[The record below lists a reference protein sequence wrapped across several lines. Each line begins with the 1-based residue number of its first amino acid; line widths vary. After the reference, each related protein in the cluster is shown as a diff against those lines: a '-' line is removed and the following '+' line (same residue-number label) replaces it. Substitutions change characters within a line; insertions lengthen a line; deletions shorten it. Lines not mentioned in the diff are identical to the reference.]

1 MARVI
6 VYSMLGM
13 LLCALATG
21 VSVFFFTISLAPL
34 AILGMLISVGIALF
48 TAAGVP
54 LIGVQ
59 GVREAE
65 PLPLLAAIA
74 VTIVAY
80 LSILRLPGAAL
91 YLGMAG
97 ASIALLALSRPR
109 FTGRFSIAK
118 GLLAGFT
125 MFVIAMFLVLL
136 LSIALGLDFNEAAAL
151 VRLGWTAGSSTA
163 GNQTL
168 QTTAIQQI
176 MIVAPIE
183 ELWRFSVLSSFLA
196 SGAGYP
202 EATWMVNAWFIFLHA
217 PTRLQYGWIGLVVLA
232 IIGVV
237 VVPFWLLGGREHPLT
252 AIVAH
257 ATYNTLISS
266 LGPML
271 LIEVPILL
279 LLVYLLKRRELPGLE
294 VVVKPEELSPQALL
308 RKVVG
313 E

>member
-1 MARVI
+1 MARVL
-6 VYSMLGM
+6 VYSLLGM

-21 VSVFFFTISLAPL
+21 VSFLFFFISLAPL

-54 LIGVQ
+54 LIAAQ

-65 PLPLLAAIA
+65 PLPLLAATA

-80 LSILRLPGAAL
+80 LSVMRLPGAAL

-97 ASIALLALSRPR
+97 ASIALLVLSRPR

-118 GLLAGFT
+118 GLLAGFV
-125 MFVIAMFLVLL
+125 MFVVAIFLVLL
-136 LSIALGLDFNEAAAL
+136 VSFTMGLDFEQAMGL
-151 VRLGWTAGSSTA
+151 VRLGWNT
-163 GNQTL
+163 GNHTL
-168 QTTAIQQI
+168 QTTAIEMM

-217 PTRLQYGWIGLVVLA
+217 PTRLQYGWIGLVVLT

-237 VVPFWLLGGREHPLT
+237 VVPFWLLGGREHPLN

-271 LIEVPILL
+271 LVEVPILL
-279 LLVYLLKRRELPGLE
+279 LLVYLLRRREVPGLE
-294 VVVKPEELSPQALL
+294 VRVKPEELSPQALL
-308 RKVVG
+308 KRVVG

>member
-1 MARVI
+1 MARVL
-6 VYSMLGM
+6 VYSLLGM

-21 VSVFFFTISLAPL
+21 VTFFIFFVPLAPL
-34 AILGMLISVGIALF
+34 AVIGMLLSVGIALF
-48 TAAGVP
+48 TAAGIP
-54 LIGVQ
+54 LIAVQ

-91 YLGMAG
+91 YLGMGG
-97 ASIALLALSRPR
+97 ASIALLALARPR

-118 GLLAGFT
+118 GLLAGFA
-125 MFVIAMFLVLL
+125 MFVVAMFLVLL
-136 LSIALGLDFNEAAAL
+136 LSFTMGLDINEAAAL
-151 VRLGWTAGSSTA
+151 VRLGWTAA

-183 ELWRFSVLSSFLA
+183 ELWRFSVLASFLA
-196 SGAGYP
+196 SGANYP

-217 PTRLQYGWIGLVVLA
+217 PTRLRYGLIGLVVLA
-232 IIGVV
+232 IIGIVV
-237 VVPFWLLGGREHPLT
+237 IPFWLLGGREHPLN

-279 LLVYLLKRRELPGLE
+279 LLVYLLKRREVPGLE

>member
-1 MARVI
+1 MARVL
-6 VYSMLGM
+6 VYSLLGM

-21 VSVFFFTISLAPL
+21 VTFLFFFVPLAPL
-34 AILGMLISVGIALF
+34 AVIGMLLSVGIALF
-48 TAAGVP
+48 TAAGIP
-54 LIGVQ
+54 LIAVQ

-91 YLGMAG
+91 YLGMGG
-97 ASIALLALSRPR
+97 ASIALLALARPR

-118 GLLAGFT
+118 GLLAGFA
-125 MFVIAMFLVLL
+125 MFVVAMFLVLL
-136 LSIALGLDFNEAAAL
+136 LSFTMGLDINEAAAL
-151 VRLGWTAGSSTA
+151 VRLGWTAA

-183 ELWRFSVLSSFLA
+183 ELWRFSVLASFLA
-196 SGAGYP
+196 SGANYP

-217 PTRLQYGWIGLVVLA
+217 PTRLRYGLIGLVVLA
-232 IIGVV
+232 IIGIVV
-237 VVPFWLLGGREHPLT
+237 IPFWLLGGREHPLN

-279 LLVYLLKRRELPGLE
+279 LLVYLLKRREVPGLE

>member
-1 MARVI
+1 MTRVL
-6 VYSMLGM
+6 VYSLLGM
-13 LLCALATG
+13 LICALATG
-21 VSVFFFTISLAPL
+21 VTSLFFTIPLAPL
-34 AILGMLISVGIALF
+34 AVIGMLLSVGIALF
-48 TAAGVP
+48 TAAGIP
-54 LIGVQ
+54 LIAVQ

-80 LSILRLPGAAL
+80 LSIVRLPGAAL

-97 ASIALLALSRPR
+97 ASIALLALARPR

-118 GLLAGFT
+118 GLLAGFV
-125 MFVIAMFLVLL
+125 MFVVAMFLVLL
-136 LSIALGLDFNEAAAL
+136 VSFTMGLDIGEAAAL
-151 VRLGWTAGSSTA
+151 VRLGWNTGKAE
-163 GNQTL
+163 NRTL
-168 QTTAIQQI
+168 QTAALENLLV
-176 MIVAPIE
+176 VAPIE

-196 SGAGYP
+196 AGSSYP
-202 EATWMVNAWFIFLHA
+202 EATWMVNAWFIFLHTS
-217 PTRLQYGWIGLVVLA
+217 TRILYGWIGLVVLA
-232 IIGVV
+232 IIGIVV
-237 VVPFWLLGGREHPLT
+237 IPFWLLGGREHPLN

-279 LLVYLLKRRELPGLE
+279 LLVYLLKRREVPGLE

>member
-1 MARVI
+1 MRVM
-6 VYSMLGM
+6 VYSLLGM
-13 LLCALATG
+13 LICALATS
-21 VSVFFFTISLAPL
+21 VSTSFFRISLAPL
-34 AILGMLISVGIALF
+34 AILGMLLSVGIALF

-54 LIGVQ
+54 LIAAQ

-65 PLPLLAAIA
+65 PLPLLAATA

-80 LSILRLPGAAL
+80 LSVMRLPGAAL

-97 ASIALLALSRPR
+97 ASIALLVLSRPR
-109 FTGRFSIAK
+109 FTGRFSVAK
-118 GLLAGFT
+118 GLLAGFV
-125 MFVIAMFLVLL
+125 MFVVAMFLVLL
-136 LSIALGLDFNEAAAL
+136 VSFTMGLDFGEAAAL
-151 VRLGWTAGSSTA
+151 VRLGWNT
-163 GNQTL
+163 GNRTL
-168 QTTAIQQI
+168 QTAALENLLV
-176 MIVAPIE
+176 VAPVE

-237 VVPFWLLGGREHPLT
+237 VVPFWLLGGREHPLN

-266 LGPML
+266 LGPL
-271 LIEVPILL
+271 LLVEVPVLL
-279 LLVYLLKRRELPGLE
+279 LLVYLLKKRELPGLE
-294 VVVKPEELSPQALL
+294 VVVRPEELSPRALL

-313 E
+313 G

>member
-1 MARVI
+1 MRVL

-21 VSVFFFTISLAPL
+21 VTFLFFTISLAPL
-34 AILGMLISVGIALF
+34 AMLISVGIALF

-54 LIGVQ
+54 LIAAQ

-65 PLPLLAAIA
+65 PLPLLAATA

-80 LSILRLPGAAL
+80 LSVMRLPGAAL

-97 ASIALLALSRPR
+97 ASIALLVLSKPR
-109 FTGRFSIAK
+109 FTGTFSIAK
-118 GLLAGFT
+118 GLLAGFV
-125 MFVIAMFLVLL
+125 MFVVAMFLVLV
-136 LSIALGLDFNEAAAL
+136 LSFTLGLDINEAAAL
-151 VRLGWTAGSSTA
+151 VRLGWNAR
-163 GNQTL
+163 NQTL
-168 QTTAIQQI
+168 QTTALE
-176 MIVAPIE
+176 MMMVVAPIE
-183 ELWRFSVLSSFLA
+183 ELWRFSVLSAFLA

-202 EATWMVNAWFIFLHA
+202 EATWMVNAWFIFLHT
-217 PTRLQYGWIGLVVLA
+217 PTRILYGWIGLVVLA

-237 VVPFWLLGGREHPLT
+237 VVPFWLLGGREHPLN

-266 LGPML
+266 LGPL
-271 LIEVPILL
+271 LLVEVPLLL
-279 LLVYLLKRRELPGLE
+279 LLVYLLKRKELPGLE
-294 VVVKPEELSPQALL
+294 VAVKPEELSPRALL
-308 RKVVG
+308 KRVVG

>member
-1 MARVI
+1 MARVL
-6 VYSMLGM
+6 VYSLLGM

-21 VSVFFFTISLAPL
+21 VTFFIFFVPLAPL
-34 AILGMLISVGIALF
+34 AVIGMLLSVGIALF
-48 TAAGVP
+48 TAAGIP
-54 LIGVQ
+54 LIAVQ

-80 LSILRLPGAAL
+80 LSIVRLPGAAL
-91 YLGMAG
+91 YLGMGG
-97 ASIALLALSRPR
+97 ASIALLALARPR

-118 GLLAGFT
+118 GLLAGFA
-125 MFVIAMFLVLL
+125 MFVVAMFLVLL
-136 LSIALGLDFNEAAAL
+136 LSFTMGLDINEAAAL
-151 VRLGWTAGSSTA
+151 VRLGWTAA

-183 ELWRFSVLSSFLA
+183 ELWRFSVLSAFLA

-217 PTRLQYGWIGLVVLA
+217 PTRLQYGLIGLVVLM

-237 VVPFWLLGGREHPLT
+237 VVPFWLLGGREHPLN

-266 LGPML
+266 LGPL
-271 LIEVPILL
+271 LLVEVPVLL
-279 LLVYLLKRRELPGLE
+279 LLVYLLKRKELPGLE
-294 VVVKPEELSPQALL
+294 VAVKPEELSPQALL
-308 RKVVG
+308 KRVVG